1 MFKKNKKE
9 QNLERE
15 RKILKETLEIV
26 IQQNSELKETLSE
39 IQSNVN
45 ENKIQLKEKVNT
57 ITNKDTAVEMLSN
70 QIEQLKQK
78 FYDLQLKQK
87 MQSLLNNNIS
97 EDIIISKGNETNN
110 NTNPHTNQLMK
121 INVKEEQI
129 IKEKENQMKTV
140 EDRIEKQKNFFEKQQ
155 EILNEITN
163 LKRDV
168 KFLQEKI
175 NENKSKYIIYQYN
188 CDIQNYF
195 KNNDLMN
202 IKKILNKNP
211 KDNLIYF
218 VTNNGNVYKIKR
230 RDDLQ
235 KNNFLSKIN
244 LDFIS
249 TDRENEIINIREK
262 IKNEKNDN
270 DYPRILTLSNNK
282 FNNNIG
288 NIIRC
293 TRNPNFWYEKKPI
306 NKINNLE
313 SSPQIIRDN
322 NTSRNNPRP
331 KKINSYVTEL
341 LKNSFVL

>member
-39 IQSNVN
+39 MQSNVN

>member
-121 INVKEEQI
+121 INVREEQI

>member
-288 NIIRC
+288 NIIRY
-293 TRNPNFWYEKKPI
+293 TRNPNFFYEKKNI
-306 NKINNLE
+306 NKINNIE
-313 SSPQIIRDN
+313 SSQQIIRDN

>member
-195 KNNDLMN
+195 KNNDLLN

-313 SSPQIIRDN
+313 SSPQTTRDN

-331 KKINSYVTEL
+331 KKMNSYVTEL

>member
-293 TRNPNFWYEKKPI
+293 TRNPNFFYEKKNI
-306 NKINNLE
+306 NKINNIE
-313 SSPQIIRDN
+313 SSQQIIRDN

>member
-211 KDNLIYF
+211 SDNLIYF

>member
-313 SSPQIIRDN
+313 SSPQTTRDN

-331 KKINSYVTEL
+331 KKMNSYVTEL

>member
-129 IKEKENQMKTV
+129 IKEQENQMKTV

-218 VTNNGNVYKIKR
+218 VTINGNVYKIKR

-262 IKNEKNDN
+262 IKNEKIDN

-293 TRNPNFWYEKKPI
+293 TRNPNFFYEKKNI
-306 NKINNLE
+306 NKINNIE
-313 SSPQIIRDN
+313 SSQQIIRDN

>member
-218 VTNNGNVYKIKR
+218 VTINGNVYKIKR

-293 TRNPNFWYEKKPI
+293 TRNPNFFYEKKNI
-306 NKINNLE
+306 NKINNIE
-313 SSPQIIRDN
+313 SSQQIIRDN

>member
-293 TRNPNFWYEKKPI
+293 IRNPNFWYEKKPI

>member
-129 IKEKENQMKTV
+129 IKEQENQMKTV

-218 VTNNGNVYKIKR
+218 VTINGNVYKIKR

-313 SSPQIIRDN
+313 SSPQTTRDN

-331 KKINSYVTEL
+331 KK
-341 LKNSFVL
+341 

>member
-293 TRNPNFWYEKKPI
+293 TRNPNFWYEKKP
-306 NKINNLE
+306 N
-313 SSPQIIRDN
+313 N

>member
-322 NTSRNNPRP
+322 NISRNNPRP

>member
-121 INVKEEQI
+121 IYVKEEQI

>member
-9 QNLERE
+9 QILERE

-26 IQQNSELKETLSE
+26 IQQNSELKETLSD

-211 KDNLIYF
+211 KD
-218 VTNNGNVYKIKR
+218 
-230 RDDLQ
+230 
-235 KNNFLSKIN
+235 
-244 LDFIS
+244 
-249 TDRENEIINIREK
+249 
-262 IKNEKNDN
+262 
-270 DYPRILTLSNNK
+270 IL
-282 FNNNIG
+282 
-288 NIIRC
+288 
-293 TRNPNFWYEKKPI
+293 
-306 NKINNLE
+306 
-313 SSPQIIRDN
+313 
-322 NTSRNNPRP
+322 
-331 KKINSYVTEL
+331 
-341 LKNSFVL
+341 

>member
-211 KDNLIYF
+211 SDNLIYF

-293 TRNPNFWYEKKPI
+293 TRNPNFWYEKMPI

>member
-235 KNNFLSKIN
+235 KNNFLSNIN

>member
-218 VTNNGNVYKIKR
+218 VTINGNVYKIKR

-262 IKNEKNDN
+262 IKNEKIDN

-293 TRNPNFWYEKKPI
+293 TRNPNFFYEKKNI
-306 NKINNLE
+306 NKINNIE
-313 SSPQIIRDN
+313 SSQQIIRDN

>member
-129 IKEKENQMKTV
+129 IKEQENQMKTV

-262 IKNEKNDN
+262 IKNEKIDN

-288 NIIRC
+288 NIISC
-293 TRNPNFWYEKKPI
+293 TRNPNFFYEKKNI
-306 NKINNLE
+306 NKINNIE
-313 SSPQIIRDN
+313 SSQQIIRDN

>member
-188 CDIQNYF
+188 CDVQNYF

-202 IKKILNKNP
+202 IKKILNKNS

-262 IKNEKNDN
+262 IKNEQKKN
-270 DYPRILTLSNNK
+270 
-282 FNNNIG
+282 
-288 NIIRC
+288 C
-293 TRNPNFWYEKKPI
+293 C
-306 NKINNLE
+306 
-313 SSPQIIRDN
+313 
-322 NTSRNNPRP
+322 
-331 KKINSYVTEL
+331 
-341 LKNSFVL
+341 

>member
-195 KNNDLMN
+195 KNNDLIK

-211 KDNLIYF
+211 KD
-218 VTNNGNVYKIKR
+218 
-230 RDDLQ
+230 
-235 KNNFLSKIN
+235 
-244 LDFIS
+244 
-249 TDRENEIINIREK
+249 
-262 IKNEKNDN
+262 
-270 DYPRILTLSNNK
+270 IL
-282 FNNNIG
+282 
-288 NIIRC
+288 
-293 TRNPNFWYEKKPI
+293 
-306 NKINNLE
+306 
-313 SSPQIIRDN
+313 
-322 NTSRNNPRP
+322 
-331 KKINSYVTEL
+331 
-341 LKNSFVL
+341 

>member
-9 QNLERE
+9 QILERE

-26 IQQNSELKETLSE
+26 IQQNSELKETLSD

-97 EDIIISKGNETNN
+97 EDIIISKGNETNV
-110 NTNPHTNQLMK
+110 NTNIHTNQFMH

-140 EDRIEKQKNFFEKQQ
+140 EDKIEKQKNFFEKQQ

-175 NENKSKYIIYQYN
+175 NENKSKYILYQYN

-211 KDNLIYF
+211 KENLIYF
-218 VTNNGNVYKIKR
+218 VTNNGNVYKLKR

-235 KNNFLSKIN
+235 KNNFLNQIN
-244 LDFIS
+244 MDFVS
-249 TDRENEIINIREK
+249 TERENEIINIRGK
-262 IKNEKNDN
+262 IKNEKSDN

-282 FNNNIG
+282 FNNNLG
-288 NIIRC
+288 NIIKC
-293 TRNPNFWYEKKPI
+293 IRNPNFWYEKKHF

-313 SSPQIIRDN
+313 SFQKLLRDN
-322 NTSRNNPRP
+322 NTSRNNPKQ

>member
-293 TRNPNFWYEKKPI
+293 TRNPNFWFEKKPI

>member
-249 TDRENEIINIREK
+249 TDRENEIINIRKK

>member
-26 IQQNSELKETLSE
+26 IQENSELKETLSE

-288 NIIRC
+288 NIIRY
-293 TRNPNFWYEKKPI
+293 TRNPNFFYEKKNI
-306 NKINNLE
+306 NKINNIE
-313 SSPQIIRDN
+313 SSQQIIRDN
-322 NTSRNNPRP
+322 NTSRNNPKQ

>member
-262 IKNEKNDN
+262 IKNEKIDN

>member
-155 EILNEITN
+155 EILNEITD

>member
-331 KKINSYVTEL
+331 KKMNSYVTEL

>member
-322 NTSRNNPRP
+322 NTSRNNPKP

>member
-322 NTSRNNPRP
+322 NTSRNKPKP

>member
-110 NTNPHTNQLMK
+110 NTSPHTNQLMK

-129 IKEKENQMKTV
+129 IKEQENQMKTV

-218 VTNNGNVYKIKR
+218 VTNIGNVYKLKR

-262 IKNEKNDN
+262 IKNEKIDN

-293 TRNPNFWYEKKPI
+293 TRNPNFFYEKKNI
-306 NKINNLE
+306 NKINNIE
-313 SSPQIIRDN
+313 SSQQIIRDN